1 MRPFVW
7 PFVSDNCFFME
18 NIIASNIKYLRKSKG
33 LTQDQLA
40 DKIGV
45 NRAMIGSYEEGRAI
59 PKLPA
64 LQSLAHYFSMS
75 LDALVLH
82 DLISST
88 QIPGEPATDPKGTNL
103 RVVSTIVD
111 RDNNELISLVPVKA
125 AAGYLN
131 GYADPDFVE
140 SLPRFSLPL
149 PELGKE
155 RTYRAFQI
163 EGESMEPIPS
173 GSYIICEYIRD
184 WRDIKDGKT
193 YILITRDDGVVYKR
207 VYVHPSGELWLK
219 SDNPNFEAYSIHMN
233 RILEVWKAVGYICAK
248 IPEPDAVSLSKL
260 SSMMIEMK
268 HEIEA
273 LKKKEEI

>member
-1 MRPFVW
+1 
-7 PFVSDNCFFME
+7 ME

-59 PKLPA
+59 PKLPV
-64 LQSLAHYFSMS
+64 LQALAHYFSMS

-82 DLISST
+82 DLIVLQQT
-88 QIPGEPATDPKGTNL
+88 PDEPPTDPGGTYL

-111 RDNNELISLVPVKA
+111 RNNNELISVVPVKA

-140 SLPRFSLPL
+140 SLPRFSLPF
-149 PELGKE
+149 PELGRE

-173 GSYIICEYIRD
+173 GSYIISEYVRD
-184 WRDIKDGKT
+184 WHDIKDGST

-207 VYVHPSGELWLK
+207 VYLHPSGELWLK
-219 SDNPNFEAYSIHMN
+219 SDNPTFETYSVHMS
-233 RILEVWKAVGYICAK
+233 RILEVWKAVGYISTR
-248 IPEPDAVSLSKL
+248 IPEPDAVSLGKL
-260 SSMMIEMK
+260 SYMVMEMK
-268 HEIEA
+268 HELDA
-273 LKKKEEI
+273 LKKEKES